1 MRNVW
6 IIAKREYLERV
17 RAKSFLIMTILIPA
31 LMIGVSVVPSLI
43 ATRSSGGTKKIVL
56 VTADPQTGAILREE
70 LLDLNKPK
78 KEADMPGGQRG
89 PLTTTHYDVTVETD
103 VSDASRRAFT
113 EKVKAKQLDGVIW
126 ASDEALASRKFD
138 YITLNVSSF
147 IDTSILERAISVGV
161 RRQML
166 KGKGLTDADIQNALK
181 PVDLA
186 AISPEGKD
194 KPDPQKLFLTVLA
207 LVMVLYMTI
216 LLYGVNVMRA
226 ILEEKTS
233 RVMEVMLSTATSQQ
247 MMTGKIL
254 GVSAVGLTQVGIW
267 SVVAGALP
275 LLVASS
281 AGTFSGVLSTKLLV
295 YFAVY
300 FLLGFA
306 LYSTLCA
313 AIGAMVNS
321 EQEAQQLQI
330 VVMMPLILAVII
342 MVNIIQYPSS
352 PLAFWASLFPFTSPL
367 IMLTRL
373 ALQPPHTWEIAL
385 SIALL
390 VAAVF
395 GCAWLCGRIYRVG
408 ILMYGKKPTL
418 PEILKWIKYA

>member
-1 MRNVW
+1 MRNVF

-17 RAKSFLIMTILIPA
+17 RTRSFLLMTILIPA
-31 LMIGVSVVPSLI
+31 LMIGVSVVPALI
-43 ATRSSGGTKKIVL
+43 ANKTSGGTKKVVL
-56 VTADPQTGAILREE
+56 VTANPQAGAALREQI
-70 LLDLNKPK
+70 LDLNKPQK
-78 KEADMPGGQRG
+78 DADISGGRRG
-89 PLTTTHYDVTVETD
+89 PLTATRYDVTVETD
-103 VSDASRRAFT
+103 LSDASRKALV
-113 EKVKAKQLDGVIW
+113 EKVKQKELDGVIW
-126 ASDEALASRKFD
+126 ASDEALSSRKFD
-138 YITLNVSSF
+138 YITRDVSSF
-147 IDTSILERAISVGV
+147 IDTSLMERAISQGM
-161 RRQML
+161 RRQTL
-166 KGKGLTDADIQNALK
+166 KNKGLTDADIEGALK

-186 AISPEGKD
+186 AQSPEGKD
-194 KPDPQKLFLTVLA
+194 KPDPQKLFFTVLA
-207 LVMVLYMTI
+207 LTMVLYMTI

-233 RVMEVMLSTATSQQ
+233 RVMEVMLSTATSQEL
-247 MMTGKIL
+247 MTGKIL

-267 SVVAGALP
+267 AVVAGGLP
-275 LLVASS
+275 LVAAGS
-281 AGTFSGVLSTKLLV
+281 AGLLQGVLTPGLLV
-295 YFAVY
+295 YFAVF

-330 VVMMPLILAVII
+330 VVMMPLILSVII
-342 MVNIIQYPSS
+342 MVNIIQYPAS

-373 ALQPPHTWEIAL
+373 ALQPPPTWQIVL

-390 VAAVF
+390 LVAVY
-395 GCAWLCGRIYRVG
+395 GCAWLCARIYRVG

-418 PEILKWIKYA
+418 PEIVKWIKYA